1 MIVIATL
8 LVLIAAVLCAR
19 LLYSLAIHALPLWCG
34 GTLAWWIFH
43 VQSGLALS
51 ALAGIGGA
59 IAALVIVQLLS
70 QSRALPLRIAGI
82 AMLALPAG
90 IAGYFAARGV
100 TAAVIDEGTMV
111 DVLSLA
117 SAALLGGTAAMRA
130 LALGRS
136 ESGKSALASS
146 SV

>member
-8 LVLIAAVLCAR
+8 LILVATVLCAR
-19 LLYSLAIHALPLWCG
+19 LLYSLAVYALPLWCG
-34 GTLAWWIFH
+34 GTLAWWAFH
-43 VQSGLALS
+43 MQSGLALS

-59 IAALVIVQLLS
+59 IAALVLVQLLS
-70 QSRALPLRIAGI
+70 RSRALPLRIAGI

-90 IAGYFAARGV
+90 IAGYFAVRGV
-100 TAAVIDEGTMV
+100 AATLIGEVAMV

-117 SAALLGGTAAMRA
+117 SAVLLGGAAAMRA
-130 LALGRS
+130 LALDRN
-136 ESGKSALASS
+136 ESGQSALASS